1 MRPVFALI
9 LFAAALA
16 AAPAIAAPHGCP
28 IGMRNATTAELFF
41 GRNTGWSGQVSDA
54 DWRSFLDAEVTP
66 RFPDGLS
73 VSDVY
78 GQWRSPAGA
87 FVRQNSKALFIVLA
101 GRPDEQQRLDLV
113 RDAYKKR
120 FHQQSVLLVEEKACV
135 SF

>member
-1 MRPVFALI
+1 MKS
-9 LFAAALA
+9 
-16 AAPAIAAPHGCP
+16 
-28 IGMRNATTAELFF
+28 ATTAELFF
-41 GRNTGWSGQVSDA
+41 GRNFGWTGQVSEGE
-54 DWRSFLDAEVTP
+54 WRSFLDAEVTP